1 MLKIDRKGRTFSRL
15 VSDSLGDAEISE
27 RYDLQEFISNSPDE
41 FFSELGEE
49 LFLVGKEIE
58 PSGRVQDRIDL
69 LALDRDGRAVIIELK
84 RGNHK
89 LQLMQA
95 ISYAAM
101 ISDWRAEDFT
111 SLLSDERTEALER
124 FLLVPLD
131 DVNQSQRVI
140 LVAEGFDFSLLASAE
155 WLTVRYQV
163 GIHCCRIGLAT
174 DRQTDAEYLV
184 CSRVYPTPELADEA
198 IDRGRRR
205 IDSGGGRWGSWEQA
219 LSSVSNRELVAF
231 FQGELAAAR
240 EAYLLRRMLLYRVH
254 GKRRWF
260 MAARNRNA
268 YLWQY
273 GRFAGDVEFWQSRL
287 SDSTVVKPVKR
298 GLCLRLFLESAGDF
312 QSFSEAFSGPL
323 QQVDWYEVAGSEEQP
338 LEDTELD
345 S

>member
-1 MLKIDRKGRTFSRL
+1 MRRAAFFDMDKTLLSVDTAMSWTKFLYRRGELPKAMLAKVPAKEKNN
-15 VSDSLGDAEISE
+15 AEVAAIQAS
-27 RYDLQEFISNSPDE
+27 
-41 FFSELGEE
+41 
-49 LFLVGKEIE
+49 
-58 PSGRVQDRIDL
+58 
-69 LALDRDGRAVIIELK
+69 IELAA
-84 RGNHK
+84 
-89 LQLMQA
+89 QA
-95 ISYAAM
+95 KAAGP
-101 ISDWRAEDFT
+101 
-111 SLLSDERTEALER
+111 
-124 FLLVPLD
+124 VD
-131 DVNQSQRVI
+131 DLKAKADPSFAV
-140 LVAEGFDFSLLASAE
+140 G
-155 WLTVRYQV
+155 LTVYT
-163 GIHCCRIGLAT
+163 G
-174 DRQTDAEYLV
+174 AEYLV

-240 EAYLLRRMLLYRVH
+240 EAYLLRRMLLYRVQ

-268 YLWQY
+268 YLWQK